1 MTDGALSGSGIR
13 ATFPLWRRP
22 TSTVADCLIDGGLKA
37 FVTCVDIARAPPE
50 LAGRWYDRSLIADL
64 PPGVDPCGENGEFH
78 TVVAGPHFSQ
88 LIDVAGEVV
97 GGDGFVFAT

>member
-1 MTDGALSGSGIR
+1 M
-13 ATFPLWRRP
+13 
-22 TSTVADCLIDGGLKA
+22 GGFKA

-78 TVVAGPHFSQ
+78 TVVDGPHLSQ
-88 LIDVAGEVV
+88 LIDVVV
-97 GGDGFVFAT
+97 GGDGFVFADVIPVAAEQTPGRAGPIWCSACSKP